1 MKAKRLFILFAV
13 LACLVVAFIFCQ
25 SILDRQESAAQ
36 SGIFAAFFQ
45 RLLDPHGR
53 IDSEVFHG
61 FIRKTAHF
69 VEFFT
74 LGLFTAAATIN
85 LGCIKGRRYVAAPML
100 LTLATAVADEYLQF
114 FTGRGSQV
122 TDVVLDYSGALTGL
136 ATAALLSYILT
147 KMRQKRGM
155 NHDA

>member
-1 MKAKRLFILFAV
+1 MKAKRLFYLFTV
-13 LACLVVAFIFCQ
+13 LSCLVVAFIFSQ

-36 SGIFAAFFQ
+36 SGFFAAFFQ
-45 RLLDPHGR
+45 RLLDPQGY

-61 FIRKTAHF
+61 FIRKAAHF
-69 VEFFT
+69 AEFFI
-74 LGLFTAAATIN
+74 LGVFTAASTIQ
-85 LGCIKGRRYVAAPML
+85 LGYIHGRRYITAPML

-136 ATAALLSYILT
+136 AATALLLYILR
-147 KMRQKRGM
+147 KLRQNKR
-155 NHDA
+155 NPS